1 MRELSIPCLRE
12 HQEKQKALD
21 DSFRT
26 KNGGRKKKKKKI
38 RKNRATKKLHIRC
51 ETKP

>member
-26 KNGGRKKKKKKI
+26 KNGGRKKKKKK
-38 RKNRATKKLHIRC
+38 KNKEKQSHEEVAHKM
-51 ETKP
+51 